1 MFRKKTILIIFLSI
15 IIFCFVVFCLN
26 FSREEYDNDLAKEIP
41 WNQLSNNYKF
51 NVIEFNNNTYNYGE
65 SVLNNDILDK
75 MLIEKEIK
83 TYSDELVE
91 CRISCKIYSLKKVN
105 ENYIIAIQFDKESNY
120 YLYINIDYEINTLK
134 DLIESTDFINNSN
147 INTLSYNYFDI
158 KSSKVKSKKLSQR
171 KISKIKKN
179 DLYSYILN
187 KNLNLPIENSQ
198 QKVHDDYF
206 KYEVIID
213 LNLSNLNQDILLEM
227 TDSGYLIFYICNIP
241 YHFYI
246 GEKDVLD
253 FIDYFFK

>member
-1 MFRKKTILIIFLSI
+1 MFKKITIICIFIIFCLLIIFY
-15 IIFCFVVFCLN
+15 LN
-26 FSREEYDNDLAKEIP
+26 FSKKEYNDDLAKETP

-51 NVIEFNNNTYNYGE
+51 NKIEFNNNTYNYGE
-65 SVLNNDILDK
+65 SILNDDILDK

-83 TYSDELVE
+83 TYSDESVE
-91 CRISCKIYSLKKVN
+91 CKINCKIYSLKKVN
-105 ENYIIAIQFDKESNY
+105 ENYIVAIQFDNESNY

-158 KSSKVKSKKLSQR
+158 KSNKVKNKKLSQR
-171 KISKIKKN
+171 KISKIKKD
-179 DLYSYILN
+179 DLYSFILN

-206 KYEVIID
+206 KNEVIID

-246 GEKDVLD
+246 GEKNVLD
-253 FIDYFFK
+253 FIDCFFK